1 MNIKEQ
7 SFKTLNSY
15 QGQNQSG
22 SGGPGGDKKGD
33 KVTNCQSDN
42 SVKNIYRLHQKH
54 ISALAAATWLAQLG
68 ERRSAEWEVAG
79 SNPSW
84 TNTQGLEIT
93 GEKVLSLY

>member
-33 KVTNCQSDN
+33 KVTNCQSHN

-54 ISALAAATWLAQLG
+54 IYALAATTWLAQLG
-68 ERRSAEWEVAG
+68 ERQSAERKVTG
-79 SNPSW
+79 SNLGQ
-84 TNTQGLEIT
+84 TNTQGL
-93 GEKVLSLY
+93 